1 MQKKNIIIWG
11 AGKIGRGFIAELF
24 ATEGYQ
30 ITFVDQSAALVAEL
44 NDRGSYQIINAF
56 EEKNIQKVE
65 ISDYSA
71 IALSADNDEKIQ
83 KVFNQCDHIVVAVYP
98 KFFDDVAAKL
108 AKHIIKRK
116 DEIGPKPL
124 DLILCTNLIHAG
136 AEFKKSLYQG
146 LSEAETKYF
155 SDSVGIIETLVIR
168 ICADPKDDVKR
179 EDPLSVLT
187 NGYPKLLVD
196 STGFKGEV
204 PQLRTFKL
212 VSDMKAEEK
221 RKLFTYNMFH
231 AVLAY
236 FGVRK
241 DYQLIPECIADEA
254 IEKIAYG
261 ALEESSSA
269 LQKEF
274 GFSSP
279 EMQEWKEN
287 VVRQTNNPI
296 VGDTVFRYAADPI
309 RKLNRE
315 DRLIGPALLC
325 IKNGIDPENIIRG
338 IAAGFRFK
346 NENDPQS
353 MKLQEIVSSQGIE
366 KAVASI
372 CGLTKED
379 DDLVG
384 RIIKEYKNLSAGK
397 Q

>member
-1 MQKKNIIIWG
+1 MQKNIIIWG
-11 AGKIGRGFIAELF
+11 AGKIGRGFVAELF
-24 ATEGYQ
+24 AAEDYH
-30 ITFVDQSAALVAEL
+30 ITFVDQSAALVEEL

-56 EEKNIQKVE
+56 DEKNIQKVE
-65 ISDYSA
+65 IKNYSA
-71 IALSADNDEKIQ
+71 IALAAENDEKIQ
-83 KVFNQCDHIVVAVYP
+83 KVFNQCDYIVVAVYP
-98 KFFDDVAAKL
+98 KFFGDVALKL
-108 AKHIIKRK
+108 AEHIIKRK
-116 DEIGPKPL
+116 DEIGHKPL

-136 AEFKKSLYQG
+136 AEFKKGLYKG
-146 LSEAETKYF
+146 LSEADTKYF
-155 SDSVGIIETLVIR
+155 SDFIGVIETLVIR
-168 ICADPKDDVKR
+168 ICADPKDEVKK

-236 FGVRK
+236 YGVRK
-241 DYQLIPECIADEA
+241 GYQLIPECIADEA

-274 GFSSP
+274 GFSSS

-315 DRLIGPALLC
+315 DRLIGPALMC
-325 IKNGIDPENIIRG
+325 IKNGVDPSNIIRG
-338 IAAGFRFK
+338 IAAGFQFK

-353 MKLQEIVSSQGIE
+353 IKLQEIVSSQGIE
-366 KAVASI
+366 NAVESV
-372 CGLTKED
+372 CGLTKENE
-379 DDLVG
+379 DLTD
-384 RIIKEYKNLSAGK
+384 RIIKEYKKLLADRK
-397 Q
+397 